1 MPLYEYICKK
11 CGEKFDQFVSFLEPD
26 KTIVC
31 PICGAE
37 EVEKQFSLF
46 GIRDFSSSCGSEG
59 SSFG

>member
-1 MPLYEYICKK
+1 MPLYEYVCKK
-11 CGEKFDQFVSFLEPD
+11 CGEKFDQFVSFLDPE

-31 PICGAE
+31 PSCGAK

-46 GIRDFSSSCGSEG
+46 GIRDSSDSCDSEG